1 MEEYKE
7 IIDKARELS
16 LMIRDH
22 EYTVKYRE
30 TSESMRADAGA
41 QKLLADLIRVGREL
55 AENADSDEDKKKEIS
70 RENDY
75 LNQELKDNDTVKN
88 HILAQKQYLDLIR
101 QMQERIKNPHE

>member
-7 IIDKARELS
+7 IIEKARELS
-16 LMIRDH
+16 FMIRDH
-22 EYTVKYRE
+22 EYTENYRE
-30 TSESMRADAGA
+30 TLDSMKADVGA

-55 AENADSDEDKKKEIS
+55 AENVDSDEDKKKEIS

-75 LNQELKDNDTVKN
+75 LNQEVKNNDTVKN
-88 HILAQKQYLDLIR
+88 HILAQKQYLDLIT